1 MLRELPRK
9 RASAGGLNGADAQ
22 HSCPAVTPLRSS
34 CFSSWQIYWKEL
46 VPSEPIKHARVKLV
60 PLSARVHV
68 CVCVCVLKKRY
79 FFFFLFF
86 PFK

>member
-34 CFSSWQIYWKEL
+34 CFSSWQIRWKEL

-68 CVCVCVLKKRY
+68 CVCVCTQKTLL
-79 FFFFLFF
+79 FFF
-86 PFK
+86 PFFSF